1 MSESVE
7 HNDEILAELAGG
19 SDAEPS
25 LGDSQPRRGA
35 SRASLKPKAEGIFQG
50 LWASIFYS
58 GRASGK
64 SVMVCS
70 AGRQEGASTIACGLA
85 LAGGESG
92 GMSRVAL
99 VDFNLQN
106 PSLHKMFKVKQTP
119 GIFDVITGAVEL
131 EVAAQSI
138 TPTLDLYAVGKADH
152 QKLGV
157 LRTDALVKFFEKLSS
172 SYDYVVV
179 DVAAAN
185 HSADAQVLAG
195 IVKDVVIVAH
205 TNETS
210 RMAVAQAKKRVE
222 SGGGRIAGIVL
233 NMRTYP
239 IPRFLYR
246 RV

>member
-1 MSESVE
+1 MEESLE
-7 HNDEILAELAGG
+7 NNEDMLAELAGG
-19 SDAEPS
+19 NDEPQS
-25 LGDSQPRRGA
+25 EQPRRGG
-35 SRASLKPKAEGIFQG
+35 SRAASLKPKAEGIFQS

-58 GRASGK
+58 GRTSGK
-64 SVMVCS
+64 SVLVCS
-70 AGRQEGASTIACGLA
+70 AGRREGASTIACGLA

-92 GMSRVAL
+92 GMSRVAI

-106 PSLHKMFKVKQTP
+106 PSLHKLFKARQTP
-119 GIFDVITGAVEL
+119 GIFDVITGSVEL
-131 EVAAQSI
+131 EIAAQSI
-138 TPTLDLYAVGKADH
+138 TPTLDLYAVGKTDH